1 MLRRGLSNTVVA
13 KFPLD
18 VSTRGKLFVIR
29 VTNESFSIMI
39 KVSNAIVT
47 RKLFIVDES
56 ENEISSWVLR
66 FEFWSVIYAKR
77 SVKAIYSEDP
87 R

>member
-1 MLRRGLSNTVVA
+1 
-13 KFPLD
+13 
-18 VSTRGKLFVIR
+18 
-29 VTNESFSIMI
+29 MI

-47 RKLFIVDES
+47 WKLFIVDES
-56 ENEISSWVLR
+56 ENEISSWVPR